1 MKQHFKEE
9 ELIMYIYKDCTPELN
24 AAISKALG
32 EDIDLDLQHKVDQI
46 RRAVT
51 QLDSLHLKSPSKKSI
66 KAILAYARGR
76 LS

>member
-32 EDIDLDLQHKVDQI
+32 EDIDLQHKVDQI

-66 KAILAYARGR
+66 KAILAYARKQ
-76 LS
+76 